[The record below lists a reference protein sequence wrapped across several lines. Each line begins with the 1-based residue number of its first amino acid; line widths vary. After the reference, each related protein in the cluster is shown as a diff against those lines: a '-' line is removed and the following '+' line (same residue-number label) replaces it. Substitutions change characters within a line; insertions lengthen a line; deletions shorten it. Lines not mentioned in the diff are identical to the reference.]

1 MYLEILRSAAL
12 DEVLLR
18 TDEDLLEEARAGGC
32 ECSGP
37 LYRADYARKP
47 RGPGVLSLHQKRF
60 SLCCGVDGCRRRH
73 TPRSVRF
80 LGRRVWLGAVVVL
93 GTAML
98 HGLNCRRVAEL
109 HRLLG
114 VSVRTL
120 RRWRRWWLEA
130 FVKTRTWKELT
141 GRVPGV
147 AVREVPRSLVERFL
161 PPVEPEAIATLLR
174 SVSTLSARESRG

>member
-12 DEVLLR
+12 ERVLLR
-18 TDEDLLEEARAGGC
+18 TDEDLLEKARAGGC
-32 ECSGP
+32 ECSGR
-37 LYRADYARKP
+37 LHRADYPRKP
-47 RGPGVLSLHQKRF
+47 RGPSAWVLSDKRF
-60 SLCCGVDGCRRRH
+60 SLCCATEGCRRRC
-73 TPRSVRF
+73 TPPSVRF

-98 HGLNCRRVAEL
+98 HGLNPRRVAEL

-114 VSVRTL
+114 VSLRTL

-130 FVKTRTWKELT
+130 FVRTGTWRELM

-147 AVREVPRSLVERFL
+147 AVQELPRSLVERFL
-161 PPVEPEAIATLLR
+161 PPVEPEPIAMLLR